1 MRILHSWLS
10 KVGRERGE
18 EVTRVSRSVKRT
30 EKHKLLIRWLCLTSK
45 RVRNR
50 DSVRAFQL
58 PDGEGVLAKEL
69 TGKTWIFSIVCDEK
83 QKMLNDMTFC
93 FVGLPSQVFHLFCC
107 HSLCSTKISY
117 KREREKEKKKIIPFR
132 KNKLGSLR
140 PFPEPIQFFVLAA
153 SVSYG
158 KPPKRGHI
166 NQRRDSS
173 KRTESGKV
181 QRGNTIRPF
190 HRF

>member
-117 KREREKEKKKIIPFR
+117 KREREKEKKKKTLWKIGWIDFY
-132 KNKLGSLR
+132 LSGSLIR
-140 PFPEPIQFFVLAA
+140 FVTGNEECE
-153 SVSYG
+153 SVPRIS
-158 KPPKRGHI
+158 
-166 NQRRDSS
+166 
-173 KRTESGKV
+173 
-181 QRGNTIRPF
+181 IRSAQKAKQQTSW
-190 HRF
+190 